1 MKLLKALSEIS
12 GAPGREEH
20 VRALIEEEIKA
31 CCDEMHTDTMGNLIC
46 FKKGSNSDAKK
57 VMLACHMDE
66 IGFYVRFIDDDG
78 FLRVQQLGGFD
89 TRNLF
94 ARRVRIEAG
103 DGTFYLGNMNPAG
116 KPIHVAGPEERK
128 KIPMISDFAID
139 VGMNGE
145 EAKKTFRPGD
155 PITLV
160 QDFVEMGD
168 LATGKCMDNRVACWL
183 GVRVLERVKAPKDD
197 LYVVFTVQEEIGIRG
212 ATTAAFEIG
221 PDIGIGLDVTLALD
235 LPGGSGGDHIT
246 KLGEGAAIKIMDS
259 SMVSDK
265 GLVDAFVEIAEK
277 HEIPFQFEILP
288 FGGTDGAAMQRVR
301 SGAKSITLSVPC
313 RNVHTVTE
321 TIHKGDLEATIALL
335 EKFLS

>member
-20 VRALIEEEIKA
+20 VRALIEEQIKDH
-31 CCDEMHTDTMGNLIC
+31 CDSMTVDTMGNLIC

-57 VMLACHMDE
+57 VMIACHMDE
-66 IGFYVRFIDDDG
+66 IGFYVRSIDDDG

-94 ARRVRIEAG
+94 ARRVRIESN
-103 DGTFYLGNMNPAG
+103 DGKFHLGNMNPAG
-116 KPIHVAGPEERK
+116 KPIHLASPEERK
-128 KIPMISDFAID
+128 KIPTISDLAID
-139 VGMNGE
+139 VGMTGE

-160 QDFVEMGD
+160 QDFIEMGD
-168 LATGKCMDNRVACWL
+168 LASGKCMDNRIACWI
-183 GVRVLERVKAPKDD
+183 GVRVLERVKAPKED

-212 ATTAAFEIG
+212 ATTSAFEIG
-221 PDIGIGLDVTLALD
+221 PDIGIGIDVTLACD
-235 LPGGSGGDHIT
+235 LPGSTKGDQITCLGG
-246 KLGEGAAIKIMDS
+246 GAAIKIMDS

-265 GLVDAFVEIAEK
+265 GLVDAFVDIAEK
-277 HEIPFQFEILP
+277 NKIPYQFEILP
-288 FGGTDGAAMQRVR
+288 FGGTDGAAMQRVK

-321 TIHKGDLEATIALL
+321 TIHKGDLEATVQLL
-335 EKFLS
+335 ENYLS